1 MYSNET
7 RNAYVELVKEGRS
20 ALKEIDPSMETSMAV
35 PFNPEPLGC
44 VTGRCKYWAN
54 MAEYM
59 DQVFV
64 MGYDSQDNVLV
75 GKFIKIWVIVCHRS
89 SVTDDRW
96 LKFRLDA

>member
-7 RNAYVELVKEGRS
+7 RNAYVELVKEART
-20 ALKEIDPSMETSMAV
+20 ALKEIDSSMETSMAV

-44 VTGRCKYWAN
+44 VTGRCKHWAN
-54 MAEYM
+54 MADYM

-75 GKFIKIWVIVCHRS
+75 GKFLKIRCGSKIINE
-89 SVTDDRW
+89 
-96 LKFRLDA
+96 LY

>member
-75 GKFIKIWVIVCHRS
+75 GKFIKIWVSMSQIIEND
-89 SVTDDRW
+89 TW
-96 LKFRLDA
+96 LKFRFDA